1 MTQFKKIMST
11 VLAVSVV
18 MGLTACDDSSGSGVS
33 TVAPA
38 ITNFT
43 STSALTT
50 TDPDE
55 NAATDKEIKDVTT
68 SEYTPDG
75 NAGKL
80 IWLGYYDIRDS
91 DQYAIFQ
98 TEQYGGEIEYVN
110 CSSGDAYFEKLGV
123 MISSGDSPDIVS
135 YEWTSFP
142 HGMSK
147 NMYEPLDDYI
157 NTESPLWSGIAEIA
171 ENYAYKGKHY
181 YYPYETKTNFAL
193 NYNRKVLQ
201 EAGLT
206 DPYDLYMKNNWTWDT
221 FKELMIQ
228 WCNLDDAHIGYAGCN
243 ATGIVSTTGVSMIEI
258 ERDGTIINN
267 VKSPDVARAMQFV
280 MTLAHDGLVYQNE
293 LGNWVSPELWAT
305 NSDRILFLG
314 MNPDWTYTA
323 AAAEIQNP
331 SGVENDI
338 CNTVSDFAF
347 VPYPRDP
354 SSDVYSIAYDTFG
367 YMVPK
372 GSDNIKGAVDW
383 IHLNRIYATDANV
396 LATAR
401 EDAINPTPVY
411 YVEGKYK
418 GMQRWSVVWDP
429 ELYDLWVDMKD
440 PSKFNLIFDD
450 CKGFNSEMTSTM
462 DTLLSQPMF
471 DGASWTQLSEEY
483 APVID
488 TIIAEYQK

>member
-1 MTQFKKIMST
+1 
-11 VLAVSVV
+11 
-18 MGLTACDDSSGSGVS
+18 
-33 TVAPA
+33 
-38 ITNFT
+38 
-43 STSALTT
+43 
-50 TDPDE
+50 
-55 NAATDKEIKDVTT
+55 
-68 SEYTPDG
+68 
-75 NAGKL
+75 
-80 IWLGYYDIRDS
+80 
-91 DQYAIFQ
+91 
-98 TEQYGGEIEYVN
+98 
-110 CSSGDAYFEKLGV
+110 
-123 MISSGDSPDIVS
+123 
-135 YEWTSFP
+135 
-142 HGMSK
+142 
-147 NMYEPLDDYI
+147 MYEPLDDYI
-157 NTESPLWSGIAEIA
+157 DTESPLWSGIAKVA

-193 NYNRKVLQ
+193 NYNRKVLK

-206 DPYDLYMKNNWTWDT
+206 DPYDLYMENNWTWDT
-221 FKELMIQ
+221 FKGLMIQ
-228 WCNLDDAHIGYAGCN
+228 WCNLDDTHIGYAGCN

-258 ERDGTIINN
+258 EQDGTIINN

-323 AAAEIQNP
+323 AAGEIQNP

-383 IHLNRIYATDANV
+383 IHLNRIYATDEDV

-401 EDAINPTPVY
+401 EDAINPLPYIMLRANTRVCSVGQWYGTP
-411 YVEGKYK
+411 
-418 GMQRWSVVWDP
+418 
-429 ELYDLWVDMKD
+429 
-440 PSKFNLIFDD
+440 I
-450 CKGFNSEMTSTM
+450 CMTC
-462 DTLLSQPMF
+462 
-471 DGASWTQLSEEY
+471 GW
-483 APVID
+483 I
-488 TIIAEYQK
+488 